1 MKKLVIALG
10 TALTVIAA
18 VVVAFLGGP
27 ANGSP
32 ISQDRVVIPN
42 PADNTPRVQDGAVY
56 KMLSHGGAI
65 FVGGQ
70 FTNVRSYNG
79 STNIPRNNLFSFNPK
94 TGGLT
99 GLHAAFNSEV
109 WALATDGT
117 SLFVGGYF
125 NTVSGVKRT
134 GVVKLNA
141 VTGAVITAFNANLT
155 GSVTD
160 MAYVK
165 GRLILGG
172 TFGKKLMAVNPTTGA
187 DTRYINIGISGQPDP
202 ENPNSGPTKVFRFAV
217 NPAGTRLVIVGA
229 FASVG
234 GQARKQA
241 AMINLGASSATVS
254 GWYSTLYNNFC
265 SDAAPMY
272 TRDVDFSYDGTFF
285 VIVSTGAGFPNDK
298 TKLCD
303 SVSRWNTND
312 SRTTYPVWVNYTGGD
327 TLLSVQV
334 TRAAV
339 YVQGHQRWMSNP
351 GGQDSAGPGAL
362 SRPGIAS
369 LNPHT
374 GLVYSWNPTK
384 DRGVGGYDLMLTTDG
399 LWVASDTTH
408 IGGEVHER
416 LAFLPLP
423 K

>member
-1 MKKLVIALG
+1 MKKPVVALG
-10 TALTVIAA
+10 TALTVIA
-18 VVVAFLGGP
+18 VLVVALLGGP

-32 ISQDRVVIPN
+32 ISHAKLVSPN
-42 PADNTPRVQDGAVY
+42 PANNTPRVQDGAVY

-70 FTNVRSYNG
+70 FSKVRTYNG
-79 STNIPRNNLFSFNPK
+79 SSDIARGRLFSFNPK
-94 TGGLT
+94 TGGIT
-99 GLHAAFNSEV
+99 GLHATFNSEV
-109 WALATDGT
+109 WALATDGR

-125 NTVSGVKRT
+125 DTVNGVKRT
-134 GVVKLNA
+134 GLVKLNA

-160 MAYVK
+160 IAYVK
-165 GRLILGG
+165 GRLIIGG
-172 TFGKKLMAVNPTTGA
+172 TFGRKLMAVNPTTGA
-187 DTRYINIGISGQPDP
+187 DTRYITIGISGQPEP
-202 ENPNSGPTKVFRFAV
+202 ENPNSGPTKVFRFGV

-241 AMINLGASSATVS
+241 AMINLGAKSATVS
-254 GWYSTLYNNFC
+254 GWYSTLFDNFC
-265 SDAAPMY
+265 NDLFPAY
-272 TRDVDFSYDGTFF
+272 TRDVDFSPDGTFF
-285 VIVSTGAGFPNDK
+285 VIVTSGAGFADDRSR
-298 TKLCD
+298 LCD
-303 SVSRWNTND
+303 SASRWNTND

-327 TLLSVQV
+327 TLLSVQT
-334 TRAAV
+334 TRVGV

-351 GGQDSAGPGAL
+351 SGEDFPGPGAID
-362 SRPGIAS
+362 RPGIAV
-369 LNPHT
+369 LNPQT

-384 DRGVGGYDLMLTTDG
+384 DRGVGGYDLMLTAGG

-408 IGGEVHER
+408 IGREVHER

-423 K
+423 